1 MRRSLRTFARE
12 RRSRAISPN
21 GAANMAVVAPLS
33 TTRRSPGERPAR
45 RADAVVSDLLERIVS
60 GDLRPADLVP
70 TEPALCDAY
79 GVSRTVA
86 REAVKTLEEKGLV
99 TARQGIGTLVSSQE
113 AWNLLDPEVL
123 AAIVR
128 HDEEYEVLDQL
139 IVVRTV
145 LESALAREAARRRT
159 ADDLR
164 ELNAL
169 MDELDT
175 CVREPERM
183 NVVDVAFHE
192 RIMLVSGNQL
202 ARAIVKTV
210 HAEARRSTR
219 YSGYVTV
226 ANRQR
231 TNLQHRGILDAIAAG
246 DSELAASLMME
257 HITDAWRRRRPRSKR
272 PSTRP

>member
-1 MRRSLRTFARE
+1 
-12 RRSRAISPN
+12 
-21 GAANMAVVAPLS
+21 MAVTAPVS
-33 TTRRSPGERPAR
+33 ASHRPAAQRPSR

-70 TEPALCDAY
+70 TEPALCEAY

-86 REAVKTLEEKGLV
+86 REAVKTLEEKGLL
-99 TARQGIGTLVSSQE
+99 TARQGIGTLVSPQE

-145 LESALAREAARRRT
+145 LESTLAREAARRRT
-159 ADDLR
+159 DDDLR
-164 ELNAL
+164 ELNEL
-169 MDELDT
+169 MDELDK

-183 NVVDVAFHE
+183 DRVDVAFHE
-192 RIMLVSGNQL
+192 RIMLISGNQL

-210 HAEARRSTR
+210 HAEARRSIR
-219 YSGYVTV
+219 YSGNVKV
-226 ANRQR
+226 ADREHTNRQ
-231 TNLQHRGILDAIAAG
+231 HRAVLAAITAG
-246 DSELAASLMME
+246 DSDLAASLMIE
-257 HITDAWRRRRPRSKR
+257 HISDAWQRRRPRARRTSAR
-272 PSTRP
+272 R

>member
-1 MRRSLRTFARE
+1 MAITAPVSVS
-12 RRSRAISPN
+12 SRPSAQ
-21 GAANMAVVAPLS
+21 
-33 TTRRSPGERPAR
+33 RPSR

-70 TEPALCDAY
+70 TEPALCEAY

-86 REAVKTLEEKGLV
+86 REAVKTLEEKGLL
-99 TARQGIGTLVSSQE
+99 TARQGIGTLVSPQE

-159 ADDLR
+159 KDDLR

-169 MDELDT
+169 MDELDS
-175 CVREPERM
+175 CVREPARM
-183 NVVDVAFHE
+183 DQVDVAFHE
-192 RIMLVSGNQL
+192 RIMLISGNQL
-202 ARAIVKTV
+202 GRAIVKTV
-210 HAEARRSTR
+210 HAEARRSNR
-219 YSGYVTV
+219 YSGSVSV
-226 ANRQR
+226 ANREH
-231 TNLQHRGILDAIAAG
+231 TNRQHRGVLDAITAG
-246 DSELAASLMME
+246 DSELAASLMVE
-257 HITDAWRRRRPRSKR
+257 HITDAWRRRRPRAAR
-272 PSTRP
+272 TPARR

>member
-1 MRRSLRTFARE
+1 
-12 RRSRAISPN
+12 
-21 GAANMAVVAPLS
+21 MAVIAPVS
-33 TTRRSPGERPAR
+33 GSRRPEGQRPSR
-45 RADAVVSDLLERIVS
+45 RADAVVTDLLERIVS
-60 GDLRPADLVP
+60 GDLHPTDLAP
-70 TEPALCDAY
+70 TEPMLCEAY

-86 REAVKTLEEKGLV
+86 REAVKTLEEKGLLQ
-99 TARQGIGTLVSSQE
+99 ARQGIGTLVSPQE
-113 AWNLLDPEVL
+113 AWNLLDPDVL

-159 ADDLR
+159 DHDLH
-164 ELNAL
+164 ELNVL

-183 NVVDVAFHE
+183 DRVDVAFHE

-219 YSGYVTV
+219 YSGSVSV
-226 ANRQR
+226 ADRQR
-231 TNLQHRGILDAIAAG
+231 TNRQHRGVLAAITAG
-246 DSELAASLMME
+246 DSELAASLMVD
-257 HITDAWRRRRPRSKR
+257 HISDAWRRRRPRAK
-272 PSTRP
+272 PEPTRR

>member
-1 MRRSLRTFARE
+1 MA
-12 RRSRAISPN
+12 PN
-21 GAANMAVVAPLS
+21 GVADMTVVAPAS
-33 TTRRSPGERPAR
+33 NTRRAAGERPTR

-86 REAVKTLEEKGLV
+86 REAVKSLEEKGLV
-99 TARQGIGTLVSSQE
+99 TARQGIGTLVSPQE
-113 AWNLLDPEVL
+113 AWNLLDSEVL

-159 ADDLR
+159 SDDLR
-164 ELNAL
+164 ELNEL

-183 NVVDVAFHE
+183 NLVDVAFHE

-219 YSGYVTV
+219 YSGNVTV
-226 ANRQR
+226 ADRER
-231 TNLQHRGILDAIAAG
+231 TNLQHRGVLEAITAG

-257 HITDAWRRRRPRSKR
+257 HITDAWRRRRPRAKR
-272 PSTRP
+272 QPTRR